1 MSQVQAARLIT
12 PRGEII
18 SLSPEVYEAVLK
30 MLAER
35 ESVRQA
41 SKAELA
47 TLIKETRGKYAGEP
61 SLINTLLNERHAERA
76 REMRR
81 DQERTKRFFK
91 KQ

>member
-30 MLAER
+30 MLEER
-35 ESVRQA
+35 ESVRRA

-47 TLIKETRGKYAGEP
+47 TLIEKTRGKYAGGR
-61 SLINTLLNERHAERA
+61 SLINALLAERTAERA
-76 REMRR
+76 REIRR
-81 DQERTKRFFK
+81 DQERTNRFFK